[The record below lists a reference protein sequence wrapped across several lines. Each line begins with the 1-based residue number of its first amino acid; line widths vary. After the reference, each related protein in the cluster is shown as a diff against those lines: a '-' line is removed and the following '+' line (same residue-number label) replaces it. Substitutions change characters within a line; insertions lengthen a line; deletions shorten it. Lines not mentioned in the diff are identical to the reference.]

1 MATAVDQLDLLNAF
15 VIGGRSVHSGRCC
28 QMPCQC
34 CHRGRS
40 QHRDSHGLLQCFVCL
55 DTTLEPT
62 HMRFGHQCTNHEFLL
77 AIPQSIAQSMRLG
90 TGPSTFVMYYTARY
104 TTSGKQ
110 CVSYAVST
118 TGPAGPFVDNSTS
131 PWLCQLAIGGSID
144 PSPFVDPAN
153 NQTYLVWK
161 NDGNCCG
168 DQVNIWAQALA
179 PNGTTLLGQPQS
191 LIGVVRHIH
200 CSHYLTDPII
210 NPIINPI
217 QSNPIQ
223 TSMQPSMQSNHQS
236 KPIINPIQYNPI
248 QSNPII
254 NATQSS
260 IQTNH
265 QCNAMQC
272 NQLMVHRYRHKT
284 GKVHWSKD
292 HR

>member
-1 MATAVDQLDLLNAF
+1 MATAVDQLDLSNVF
-15 VIGGRSVHSGRCC
+15 VIGDDRYTVEDAARCLASAAIV
-28 QMPCQC
+28 
-34 CHRGRS
+34 GALS
-40 QHRDSHGLLQCFVCL
+40 TG
-55 DTTLEPT
+55 T
-62 HMRFGHQCTNHEFLL
+62 HMGSCSASYVSTQCSNPHMRLHQCTNHESLL
-77 AIPQSIAQSMRLG
+77 AIPQSMRLG